1 MKNINRMSTNMDIT
15 PEQYKK
21 YYREYMR
28 QNPHDLP
35 ELRRIP
41 RPRIAVRNIPPT
53 LVFSTRG
60 IT

>member
-1 MKNINRMSTNMDIT
+1 MENRHRISTIMGIT

-21 YYREYMR
+21 YNREYMR

-60 IT
+60 IA